1 MWVKRVRKCS
11 FFPPRMCLSL
21 YDYQSKARRYR
32 KVLLHLKNRL
42 TTNQK
47 YTIDS
52 QKPKTR
58 EHKHNTKENLQTTKG
73 KRKRKEQRRNIK
85 SKGEKKVWNGNKYI
99 SNNNFLKCQWTK
111 YSNQKTHSGRLDKRK
126 RAYNMLPIRDPL

>member
-52 QKPKTR
+52 QKPKIK
-58 EHKHNTKENLQTTKG
+58 ELKHNKKENHQTTKVIA
-73 KRKRKEQRRNIK
+73 KRRNEHRTTK
-85 SKGEKKVWNGNKYI
+85 TTGNK
-99 SNNNFLKCQWTK
+99 N
-111 YSNQKTHSGRLDKRK
+111 
-126 RAYNMLPIRDPL
+126 